1 MVLQSTCVS
10 GGFLSLITW
19 AVMLG
24 WAPPQCSFQHQGDYW
39 TGLDWTDGSVGPSQ
53 GGSKD

>member
-1 MVLQSTCVS
+1 MCEWWLSQSDY
-10 GGFLSLITW
+10 
-19 AVMLG
+19 LG
-24 WAPPQCSFQHQGDYW
+24 SDAGVGSPPQCSFQHQGDYW